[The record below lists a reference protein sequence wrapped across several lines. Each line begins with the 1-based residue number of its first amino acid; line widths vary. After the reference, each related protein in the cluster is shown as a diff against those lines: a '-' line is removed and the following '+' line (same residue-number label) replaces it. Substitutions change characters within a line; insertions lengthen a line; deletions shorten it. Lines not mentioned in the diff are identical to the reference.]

1 MYGVRVNVAFVV
13 RKIDRVR
20 VVFFKWGTGTGTEK
34 FCAKIMVRNKERVR
48 ECSEKPST
56 GTEFTT

>member
-1 MYGVRVNVAFVV
+1 MYGVRVNVDFVV

-34 FCAKIMVRNKERVR
+34 ISAQIMVRITGRVR
-48 ECSEKPST
+48 EFSEMPST